1 VIKMSNKKI
10 CILDRI
16 EGEWAI
22 VEFGRLTF
30 DIPAGLIPKDAKEG
44 DTLEVNILVNQENT
58 DERKAKIDDLASRL
72 FKK

>member
-1 VIKMSNKKI
+1 MSDKKI

-44 DTLEVNILVNQENT
+44 DLLEFNVLVNQQET
-58 DERKAKIDDLASRL
+58 EDRKAKIDQLANKL